1 MNDAVLFFEG
11 LKSAKAFLE
20 RLNFVRK
27 HPSDTFMLYESRLG
41 SLLWQYLDREKSTIL
56 TN

>member
-27 HPSDTFMLYESRLG
+27 HPSDTFMLYESRFCG
-41 SLLWQYLDREKSTIL
+41 SIWTEKSRQF
-56 TN
+56 